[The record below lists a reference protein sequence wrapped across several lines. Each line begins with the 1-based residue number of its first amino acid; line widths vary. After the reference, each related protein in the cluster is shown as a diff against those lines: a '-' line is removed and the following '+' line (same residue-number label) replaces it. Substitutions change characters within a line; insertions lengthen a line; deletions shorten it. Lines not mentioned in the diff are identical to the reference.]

1 MRVNGVARRQP
12 RMQKLAIIADIH
24 GNVAALEAVLA
35 DIRALG
41 VADIVNL
48 GDCVSGPL
56 WPRETMAELQRLALP
71 TVRGNHDRWLGEVD
85 RASMGPSDAFAFDQ
99 LTAAQIASL
108 GRLPPQLRLDLD
120 VLAIHGTPRSDLE
133 YLLEDVVEGRLLPA
147 AADPLGPRLGELSA
161 AVVLCGHSHQARVVL
176 TQQNLLIINPGSV
189 GCPGYFD
196 PTPPAHVSEAGS
208 PHARYGLLQQA
219 GSGWRV
225 DLMAVPYDWS
235 AASRRAAENGRD
247 EWARAL
253 ATGFLTERAADGRAR
268 GPEARP

>member
-1 MRVNGVARRQP
+1 
-12 RMQKLAIIADIH
+12 MQKLAIIADIH
-24 GNVAALEAVLA
+24 GNIAALEAVLA

-71 TVRGNHDRWLGEVD
+71 TVRGNHDRWLGEIE

-133 YLLEDVVEGRLLPA
+133 YLLEDVVEGRLFLA
-147 AADPLGPRLGELSA
+147 AADRLGPRLGEPSA
-161 AVVLCGHSHQARVVL
+161 AVILCGHSHQARVVR
-176 TQQNLLIINPGSV
+176 TRQNLLIVNPGSV

-208 PHARYGLLQQA
+208 PHARYGLLQQTE
-219 GSGWRV
+219 SGWRV
-225 DLMAVPYDWS
+225 DLMAIPYDWS

-253 ATGFLTERAADGRAR
+253 ATGFLAERAADGCAG